1 VPIPAITTLRST
13 IATALANPGVWSTF
27 SYVPA
32 TPIANSVIVS
42 WDDPALTSN
51 DNSNL
56 TISPTAHFKISMFVP
71 MLDNSGALQT
81 LEKFMITVFQK
92 MSQSGL
98 TFNGPQISAPA
109 VLNLQSGD
117 LLAADLSIAILT
129 SWS

>member
-1 VPIPAITTLRST
+1 MTTVAITTLRTT

-42 WDDPALTSN
+42 WDDPALSSN

-71 MLDNSGALQT
+71 FLDNAGSLAN
-81 LEKFMITVFQK
+81 LENFMITVFQK
-92 MSQSGL
+92 MANSGL

>member
-1 VPIPAITTLRST
+1 MPTPAITTLRTT

-27 SYVPA
+27 SYVPP
-32 TPIANSVIVS
+32 TPLANSVVIS

-71 MLDNSGALQT
+71 MLDNAGALAT
-81 LEKFMITVFQK
+81 LENFMITVFQK
-92 MSQSGL
+92 MANSGL
-98 TFNGPQISAPA
+98 VFNGPQISAPA
-109 VLNLQSGD
+109 VLSLQSGD
-117 LLAADLSIAILT
+117 LLAADLSIQILT